1 METVLDTAVKHRV
14 RVDYV
19 PAEHYTSREYLQR
32 EKRQLWPKVWQLA
45 CRLEEIPFVGDYVT
59 YDILDES
66 IIVVRQD
73 ADTIRAYHNVCPHR
87 GRRLTE
93 GCGTAARLQCKFHGW
108 QWNLD
113 GKVIR
118 IIDRDDWAGCPDN
131 GDEDFTLPEIKV
143 STWAGFVFVN
153 FDPDCEP
160 LETHLAPV
168 PEYTN
173 CYEFEKMRYR
183 WYKSVRLPC
192 NWKVA
197 LEAFNEGYH
206 VFGTHPQLL
215 DTQGDDTT
223 RSFTFGKHGMFGYPT
238 ATRLTGAPSPRTGR
252 PVPDDVRPG
261 IVKFF
266 TDLEEQLAAITTAS
280 DAEASKRILT
290 ECPPDMP
297 HLQLLMKAGQF
308 QAEAAIAAGAGY
320 PNITPEQVYKA
331 GTDWHVFP
339 NMVFLMSPNGMLF
352 YRARPDGDDPDSCF
366 YDIGSLVRYAP
377 GAEPPLKREVYWG
390 KEDWKTDTVERFGLI
405 LSQDF
410 ANMVEVQR
418 GMKSSAFKG
427 ARTNPLQESVISN
440 FHAVLDDMLSS
451 DRTGD

>member
-1 METVLDTAVKHRV
+1 MDTAVKPKV

-19 PAEHYTSREYLQR
+19 PAEHYLSREIVQL
-32 EKRQLWPKVWQLA
+32 EKRLLWPKVWQLA

-59 YDILDES
+59 YDIADES
-66 IIVVRQD
+66 IIVVRQT
-73 ADTIRAYHNVCPHR
+73 ADTIRAFHNVCPHR

-93 GCGTAARLQCKFHGW
+93 GCGTAARLQCRFHGW

-118 IIDRDDWAGCPDN
+118 IIDRDDWTGCPDIA
-131 GDEDFTLPEIKV
+131 DEDFTLPEIKV
-143 STWAGFVFVN
+143 DTWAGFVFVN
-153 FDPDCEP
+153 FDSGCEP
-160 LETHLAPV
+160 LAQHLAPV
-168 PEYTN
+168 PEYTD

-197 LEAFNEGYH
+197 LEAFSEGYH

-223 RSFTFGKHGMFGYPT
+223 RSFTFGKHGMFGYP
-238 ATRLTGAPSPRTGR
+238 APSRLMGAPSPRTGR

-261 IVKFF
+261 IIKFF
-266 TDLEEQLAAITTAS
+266 ADLEEQLKAITTAS
-280 DAEASKRILT
+280 DAEAAKRILT
-290 ECPPDMP
+290 ECPPDTP
-297 HLQLLMKAGQF
+297 HLELLMKVGQF

-320 PNITPEQVYKA
+320 PAITGEQVYKA

-339 NMVFLMSPNGMLF
+339 NMIFLMSPNGMLF

-366 YDIGSLVRYAP
+366 YDICSIARYAP
-377 GAEPPLKREVYWG
+377 GAEPPLKREFYWG
-390 KEDWKTDTVERFGLI
+390 RDDWKTDTVQRFGLI
-405 LSQDF
+405 LAQDF
-410 ANMVEVQR
+410 ANMTEVQK
-418 GMKSSAFKG
+418 GMKSLAFKG
-427 ARTNPLQESVISN
+427 ARTNPLQESSISN
-440 FHAVLDDMLSS
+440 FHRVLREMLF
-451 DRTGD
+451 DEPGGG

>member
-1 METVLDTAVKHRV
+1 MDSAVKPKV

-19 PAEHYTSREYLQR
+19 PTEHYISREIVQL
-32 EKRQLWPKVWQLA
+32 EKRLLWPKVWQLA

-59 YDILDES
+59 YDINDES
-66 IIVVRQD
+66 IIVVRQT
-73 ADTIRAYHNVCPHR
+73 ADTIRAFHNVCQHR

-93 GCGTAARLQCKFHGW
+93 GCGTAARLQCRFHGW

-118 IIDRDDWAGCPDN
+118 IVDRDDWAGCPDVA
-131 GDEDFTLPEIKV
+131 DEDFALPEIQV
-143 STWAGFVFVN
+143 DTWAGFVFVN
-153 FDPDCEP
+153 FDPGCEP
-160 LETHLAPV
+160 LAQHLAPV
-168 PEYTN
+168 PEYTD

-197 LEAFNEGYH
+197 LEAFSEGYH

-215 DTQGDDTT
+215 ETQGDDTT
-223 RSFTFGKHGMFGYPT
+223 RSVTFGKHGMFGYP
-238 ATRLTGAPSPRTGR
+238 APARLMGAPSPRTGR

-266 TDLEEQLAAITTAS
+266 ADLEDQLKAITTAS
-280 DAEASKRILT
+280 DAEAARRILT
-290 ECPPDMP
+290 ECSPDTP
-297 HLQLLMKAGQF
+297 HLELLMKVGQF

-320 PNITPEQVYKA
+320 PNITGEQVYKA

-339 NMVFLMSPNGMLF
+339 NMIFLMSPNGMLF

-366 YDIGSLVRYAP
+366 YDICSIARYAP
-377 GAEPPLKREVYWG
+377 GAEPTLDREFYWG
-390 KEDWKTDTVERFGLI
+390 KDDWKVDTVQRFGLI

-410 ANMVEVQR
+410 ANMTEVQK
-418 GMKSSAFKG
+418 GMKSRAFKG
-427 ARTNPLQESVISN
+427 ARTNPLQESSISN
-440 FHAVLDDMLSS
+440 FHRVLREMLF
-451 DRTGD
+451 DEQAGD

>member
-1 METVLDTAVKHRV
+1 MDTAVKPKV

-19 PAEHYTSREYLQR
+19 PTEHYISREIVQL
-32 EKRQLWPKVWQLA
+32 EKRLLWPKVWQLA

-59 YDILDES
+59 YDINDES
-66 IIVVRQD
+66 IVVVRQT
-73 ADTIRAYHNVCPHR
+73 ADTIRAFHNVCQHR

-93 GCGTAARLQCKFHGW
+93 GCGTAARLQCRFHGW

-118 IIDRDDWAGCPDN
+118 IIDRDDWAGCPDVA
-131 GDEDFTLPEIKV
+131 DEDFALPEIQV
-143 STWAGFVFVN
+143 DTWAGFVFVN
-153 FDPDCEP
+153 FDPGCEP
-160 LETHLAPV
+160 LAQHLAPV
-168 PEYTN
+168 PEYTD

-197 LEAFNEGYH
+197 LEAFSEGYH

-215 DTQGDDTT
+215 ETQGDDTT
-223 RSFTFGKHGMFGYPT
+223 RSFTFGKHGMFGYP
-238 ATRLTGAPSPRTGR
+238 APARLMGAPSPRTGR

-266 TDLEEQLAAITTAS
+266 VDLEDQLKAITTAS
-280 DAEASKRILT
+280 DAEAARRILT
-290 ECPPDMP
+290 ECSPDTP
-297 HLQLLMKAGQF
+297 HLELLMKVGQF

-320 PNITPEQVYKA
+320 PNITGEQVYKA

-339 NMVFLMSPNGMLF
+339 NMIFLMSPNGMLF

-366 YDIGSLVRYAP
+366 YDICSIARYAP
-377 GAEPPLKREVYWG
+377 GAEPTLNREFYWG
-390 KEDWKTDTVERFGLI
+390 KDDWKVDTVQRFGLI

-410 ANMVEVQR
+410 ANMTEVQK
-418 GMKSSAFKG
+418 GMKSRAFKG
-427 ARTNPLQESVISN
+427 ARTNPLQESSISN
-440 FHAVLDDMLSS
+440 FHRVLREMLF
-451 DRTGD
+451 DEQAGD